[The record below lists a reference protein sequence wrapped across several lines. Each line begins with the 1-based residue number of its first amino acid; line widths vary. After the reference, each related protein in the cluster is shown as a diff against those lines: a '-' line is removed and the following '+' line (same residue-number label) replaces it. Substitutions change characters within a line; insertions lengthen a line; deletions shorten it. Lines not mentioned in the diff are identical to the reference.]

1 MKKMYVLIRKD
12 LDPSYQAVQAGHAL
26 AQFMLE
32 HPDQAQDWDNH
43 TLIYLR
49 VKNEDELKK
58 WWMKI
63 DNMEED
69 APYSTF
75 REPDIGNE
83 LTAIATYGN
92 GELYR
97 KLRLL

>member
-1 MKKMYVLIRKD
+1 
-12 LDPSYQAVQAGHAL
+12 
-26 AQFMLE
+26 
-32 HPDQAQDWDNH
+32 
-43 TLIYLR
+43 
-49 VKNEDELKK
+49 
-58 WWMKI
+58 MKI